1 MAPPETAAPAF
12 VPTPPAAPF
21 RVSPFSRLEKFT
33 ARSSMLMYTASLS
46 YRSPPTSDI
55 GAYSSFER
63 SSSLRC
69 FLSALGSG
77 HGSGS
82 LVRSPTA
89 MSPTPATCTSWFRF
103 RLHPCSQ
110 P

>member
-1 MAPPETAAPAF
+1 MVPPGTVPVPASPAPAR
-12 VPTPPAAPF
+12 APE
-21 RVSPFSRLEKFT
+21 SFSRLEKFT
-33 ARSSMLMYTASLS
+33 TRSSMLMYTASLS
-46 YRSPPTSDI
+46 YNKPPTSDI
-55 GAYSSFER
+55 GAYRSFER

-77 HGSGS
+77 HGSGRALRLS
-82 LVRSPTA
+82 TA